1 VLADEAP
8 AREHRR
14 IGRYRI
20 TGRIGRGG
28 MGVVY
33 RGLDEALDRAVAVK
47 TLTMEGTLDEDS
59 RKRFEVEAR
68 AAAKLQHP
76 NIVTV
81 FELGEERGMPF
92 IAMELLPGM
101 DLEAL
106 MRSGEALVLA
116 EKLDLMVQV
125 CRGLAYAHEHGIV
138 HRDIKPSNIRLLDDG
153 GVKIMD
159 FGIAKLAGTNLTR
172 SGMMV
177 GTVHYM
183 SPEQV
188 QGQPLDGRSDVFSL
202 GVILYELLAGRRP
215 FPGDSVTDVL
225 MKIVHHPSPPLPSE
239 VAGVAPRLQEVL
251 DRALAKNVDER
262 CPSASA
268 LAADLA
274 AAQDAHARA
283 SPLPVAPPEA
293 LNGARRLLKEGR
305 LDECVERLRGLEAA
319 ATESV
324 EVRRVLRAVTRERM
338 RRDQPPEPEATDFPE
353 LDATYRLPPTQRAAE
368 TVVRAASAFPTDVPP
383 TVVSPAGPTVVA
395 PTSSRI
401 GAALGLGL
409 AAGAGVVAAGL
420 FAFVLLRG
428 GEKPAVT
435 APSAVASAVVPE
447 TSAPA
452 PPATA
457 ATARKAPVRAA
468 SVTLRVASEP
478 PAATVSLDGQRV
490 KDVTPLEVAFDPGVP
505 HTLGIS
511 LDGHSSREVTLVP
524 GQLPAEVQVTLEPS
538 GPLGSVVIASSY
550 PLDVRWKGRTLA
562 RGQASPNVSLPA
574 GRQVLTLVAGPQF
587 LRVELPVTVAP
598 GGTTSIEAP
607 LLGKINIRA
616 NPDTCQV
623 FIDGA
628 YVDYPPILD
637 KAIAAGAHKVSFK
650 WPDGSHAEEAVE
662 VAKGGVAYVT
672 GRKE

>member
-1 VLADEAP
+1 LLADEAP
-8 AREHRR
+8 AREFPR

-28 MGVVY
+28 MGIVY
-33 RGLDEALDRAVAVK
+33 RGLDEALERAVAVK
-47 TLTMEGTLDEDS
+47 TLTVEGTLDADS

-81 FELGEERGMPF
+81 FELGEERGIPF

-116 EKLDLMVQV
+116 EKLDVMVQV

-215 FPGDSVTDVL
+215 FPGETVTDVL
-225 MKIVHHPSPPLPSE
+225 MKIVHHRSPPLPSE

-251 DRALAKNVDER
+251 DRALAKSVDER

-283 SPLPVAPPEA
+283 NPLPVAPPEA

-353 LDATYRLPPTQRAAE
+353 LDATYRLPPTRHAAE
-368 TVVRAASAFPTDVPP
+368 TALRAASASPTDVQP
-383 TVVSPAGPTVVA
+383 TVVSPAGQTVVA
-395 PTSSRI
+395 PPPSRM

-409 AAGAGVVAAGL
+409 AAGAGVVAAAL
-420 FAFVLLRG
+420 LALVLLRG
-428 GEKPAVT
+428 GEKPEVT
-435 APSAVASAVVPE
+435 TPSTVASAIVPE
-447 TSAPA
+447 TSAPI
-452 PPATA
+452 PSATA
-457 ATARKAPVRAA
+457 AAAVKAPARAA
-468 SVTLRVASEP
+468 
-478 PAATVSLDGQRV
+478 
-490 KDVTPLEVAFDPGVP
+490 
-505 HTLGIS
+505 
-511 LDGHSSREVTLVP
+511 
-524 GQLPAEVQVTLEPS
+524 GQLPAEVPVTLEPS
-538 GPLGSVVIASSY
+538 GPLGSVFIASSY
-550 PLDVRWKGRTLA
+550 PLDVQWKGKALA
-562 RGQASPNVSLPA
+562 RGQVSPSVSLPA

-587 LRVELPVTVAP
+587 LRVDVPVTVAP

-628 YVDYPPILD
+628 WVDYPPILD
-637 KAIAAGAHKVSFK
+637 KAIAAGVHKVSFK

>member
-368 TVVRAASAFPTDVPP
+368 TVVRAASASPTDVPP

-420 FAFVLLRG
+420 FAFLLLRG

-435 APSAVASAVVPE
+435 APSAVASAIVPE

-457 ATARKAPVRAA
+457 ATARKEPVRAA
-468 SVTLRVASEP
+468 TQP
-478 PAATVSLDGQRV
+478 
-490 KDVTPLEVAFDPGVP
+490 
-505 HTLGIS
+505 
-511 LDGHSSREVTLVP
+511 
-524 GQLPAEVQVTLEPS
+524 PAEVQVTLEPS

-550 PLDVRWKGRTLA
+550 PLDVQWKGRTLA

-587 LRVELPVTVAP
+587 LRVEVPVTVAP

>member
-368 TVVRAASAFPTDVPP
+368 TVVRAASASPTDVPP

-420 FAFVLLRG
+420 FAFVLLGG

-435 APSAVASAVVPE
+435 APSAVASAIVPE

-457 ATARKAPVRAA
+457 ATARKEPVRAA
-468 SVTLRVASEP
+468 TQP
-478 PAATVSLDGQRV
+478 
-490 KDVTPLEVAFDPGVP
+490 
-505 HTLGIS
+505 
-511 LDGHSSREVTLVP
+511 
-524 GQLPAEVQVTLEPS
+524 PAEVQVTLEPS

-550 PLDVRWKGRTLA
+550 PLDVQWKGRTLA

-587 LRVELPVTVAP
+587 LRVEVPVTVAP